1 LRGVLSTKPFPPKL
15 MAKKSLKRTSQ
26 IEIGMGIFETELST
40 RNSEDAVNANRNQRR
55 AITVILSFQVGYNN
69 LDLKFD

>member
-1 LRGVLSTKPFPPKL
+1 MSGTKL
-15 MAKKSLKRTSQ
+15 MAKKPLKRTSQ
-26 IEIGMGIFETELST
+26 IEIGMGTLEKELST

>member
-1 LRGVLSTKPFPPKL
+1 
-15 MAKKSLKRTSQ
+15 MAKKLLKRTSQ
-26 IEIGMGIFETELST
+26 IEIGMGTLEKELST